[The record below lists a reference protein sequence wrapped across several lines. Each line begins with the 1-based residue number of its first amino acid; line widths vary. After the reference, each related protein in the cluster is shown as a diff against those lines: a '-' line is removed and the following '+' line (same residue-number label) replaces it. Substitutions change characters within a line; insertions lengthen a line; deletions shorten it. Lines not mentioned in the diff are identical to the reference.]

1 MKQFSSIARG
11 LAIAALA
18 SSSAIALAQ
27 GSPSSDAVSSSG
39 SAEAQAGRADIGDII
54 VTAQKRSERLR
65 DVPMSINA
73 ATGDQL
79 KSLGITSSEQLD
91 KLVPGFTFQR
101 TVYGLPV
108 FFLRGIGFNDT
119 TLGVSPGVSVY
130 VDQQPLPFS
139 GMTRGAML
147 DLERVEVLKGPQ
159 GTLFGQNSTGGAINY
174 IAAKPTDSLKAGV
187 EASYG
192 RFNELTGEAFVS
204 GPLTP
209 TLSARVAVR
218 GERQDDWQ
226 RGYTNG
232 DSIGR
237 RRFVNGRSIV
247 DWNPDSAIRAELVAS
262 AWHDTSDTQ
271 QPQTVAYTPLVTG
284 PMARPVPFP
293 LASFPVAPKT
303 PRAAAWDPAGD
314 FARDDR
320 LYHISGRIEVDLGGD
335 MTLTGLTSYADYR
348 QSIPLDLDGTTFS
361 SGVTDDTGRI
371 KTFAQ
376 EVRLTGE
383 RASGLKWMIGGNYQH
398 DKVFER
404 LVFDPLITSGTAVG
418 PAAFDSFFVDNDQKI
433 DSKSVFGS
441 VDVPLADRLVLQ
453 GSVRYTDQKRDFA
466 GCVRDN
472 GNGEISAALGLL
484 STIITGVPQA
494 IPLGGCGTL
503 GINGAPVSIVTGKL
517 NEDNLS
523 WRASLNWNLG
533 ARGLLYANVTKGYK
547 SGSFPTLPASSA
559 VQLRPVPQESVLAFE
574 AGAKLGFGRSLQV
587 EAAAFYYRYRDKQL
601 VGFLVDPVF
610 GPLPSLV
617 SIPKNHIQGAEIIAT
632 LRPTAGFVLTASG
645 TYVDTRIDRNP
656 INPTGPYGTPSDFV
670 GQRFPYTPRWQG
682 SVDAQYRFPAF
693 GDLFAFLG
701 GTVSARSGTTGALLS
716 GDPAVAALEDGL
728 KIGGY
733 ALVDLRAGIEPSDE
747 RWRLELWGRNITNKF
762 YVNGVTR
769 NSDFT
774 TRFTG
779 MPATYGLTVRYRFT

>member
-1 MKQFSSIARG
+1 MKHFSIFARG
-11 LAIAALA
+11 LTAAALA
-18 SSSAIALAQ
+18 STGAVALAQ
-27 GSPSSDAVSSSG
+27 AAPPVTGAG
-39 SAEAQAGRADIGDII
+39 AEAETASGDVGEII
-54 VTAQKRSERLR
+54 VTAQKRAERLR

-73 ATGDQL
+73 ATGDHL
-79 KSLGITSSEQLD
+79 KALGVTSSEQLE

-119 TLGVSPGVSVY
+119 TLGVAPGVSVY

-139 GMTRGAML
+139 AMTRGAML

-174 IAAKPTDSLKAGV
+174 IAAKPTDSFKTGI

-192 RFNELTGEAFVS
+192 RFHELTGEAFVS

-218 GERQDDWQ
+218 GERQGDWQ
-226 RGYTNG
+226 RGYTNR

-237 RRFVNGRSIV
+237 RRFVNGRGIL
-247 DWNPDSAIRAELVAS
+247 DWNPASTVRAQLMVS

-284 PMARPVPFP
+284 PMARPIPFP
-293 LASFPVAPKT
+293 LGTFPVARRN
-303 PRAAAWDPAGD
+303 PRAAAWDPGAD
-314 FARDDR
+314 FSRDDR
-320 LYHISGRIEVDLGGD
+320 LYHAAGRIEVDLSSRI
-335 MTLTGLTSYADYR
+335 TLTSLSSYADYR

-361 SGVTDDTGRI
+361 SGVSDDRGRI

-376 EVRLTGE
+376 ELRLTGSLD
-383 RASGLKWMIGGNYQH
+383 SGLKWMVGGNYQH

-404 LVFDPLITSGTAVG
+404 LVFGPLITSGTAVG
-418 PAAFDSFFVDNDQKI
+418 PATFDSFFVDNNQKI
-433 DSKSVFGS
+433 SSKAAFASI
-441 VDVPLADRLVLQ
+441 DLPLADRLVLQ
-453 GSVRYTDQKRDFA
+453 GSVRYTDQDRHFA
-466 GCVRDN
+466 GCVRDD
-472 GNGEISAALGLL
+472 GNGQIAGALGLL
-484 STIITGVPQA
+484 STIITGVPQTIA
-494 IPLGGCGTL
+494 PGACGTL
-503 GINGAPVSIVTGKL
+503 GLAGTPVPIVTGQL
-517 NEDNLS
+517 DEDNLS
-523 WRASLNWNLG
+523 WRASLNWTLDTQ
-533 ARGLLYANVTKGYK
+533 RLLYANVTKGYK

-574 AGAKLGFGRSLQV
+574 AGAKLGFGRAVQID
-587 EAAAFYYRYRDKQL
+587 AAAFYYSYRDKQL

-617 SIPKNHIQGAEIIAT
+617 SIPKNHIEGAEIAAT
-632 LRPTAGFVLTASG
+632 FRPVDGLAVTASG

-656 INPTGPYGTPSDFV
+656 VNPTGPYGTPSNFV

-682 SVDAQYRFPAF
+682 NVDAQYRFPVSAAL
-693 GDLFAFLG
+693 DALVG

-716 GDPAVAALEDGL
+716 GDPAVTALEDGL
-728 KIGGY
+728 RIDGY
-733 ALVDLRAGIEPSDE
+733 ALIDLRAGVEASDQ
-747 RWRLELWGRNITNKF
+747 RWRLELWGRNVTNKF

-779 MPATYGLTVRYRFT
+779 MPATYGLTVRYRFD

>member
-1 MKQFSSIARG
+1 MKQFSTIVRG

-18 SSSAIALAQ
+18 SSSGIALAQ
-27 GSPSSDAVSSSG
+27 ATAPAETAVADAASV
-39 SAEAQAGRADIGDII
+39 DTGDII
-54 VTAQKRSERLR
+54 VTAQKRAERLR

-73 ATGDQL
+73 ATGDHL
-79 KSLGITSSEQLD
+79 KSLGVTSSEQLE

-108 FFLRGIGFNDT
+108 FFLRGVGFNDT

-139 GMTRGAML
+139 AMTRGAML
-147 DLERVEVLKGPQ
+147 DIERVEVLKGPQ

-174 IAAKPTDSLKAGV
+174 IAAKPTDELKAGV

-192 RFNELTGEAFVS
+192 RFNEITGEAFVS
-204 GPLTP
+204 GPLTS
-209 TLSARVAVR
+209 TLSGRIAVR
-218 GERQDDWQ
+218 GERQGDWQ

-232 DSIGR
+232 DTIGR
-237 RRFVNGRSIV
+237 RRFVNGRAIL
-247 DWNPDSAIRAELVAS
+247 DWKPADTIRAELVAT

-271 QPQTVAYTPLVTG
+271 QPQTVAYTPLLTG

-293 LASFPVAPKT
+293 LATFPVSPRS
-303 PRAAAWDPAGD
+303 PRAAAWDPNGD
-314 FARDDR
+314 FVRDDR
-320 LYHISGRIEVDLGGD
+320 LYHISGRVEVDLSSAV
-335 MTLTGLTSYADYR
+335 TLTSLTSYADYR

-361 SGVTDDTGRI
+361 SGVSDDTGRI

-376 EVRLTGE
+376 ELRLTGDTP
-383 RASGLKWMIGGNYQH
+383 SGLKWMVGGNYQH

-404 LVFDPLITSGTAVG
+404 LIFDPIITSGTAVG
-418 PAAFDSFFVDNDQKI
+418 PATFDSYFVDNDQKI
-433 DSKSVFGS
+433 ESKAVFAS
-441 VDVPLADRLVLQ
+441 LDLPLADRLVLQ

-466 GCVRDN
+466 GCTRDN
-472 GNGEISAALGLL
+472 GNGQISAALGLL
-484 STIITGVPQA
+484 STIFTGAPQT

-503 GINGAPVSIVTGKL
+503 GANFLPAPIVTGKL

-523 WRASLNWNLG
+523 WRASLNWNLDSQS
-533 ARGLLYANVTKGYK
+533 LLYANVTKGYK

-574 AGAKLGFGRSLQV
+574 AGAKLGFGRMLQV

-617 SIPKNHIQGAEIIAT
+617 SIPKNHIQGAEITAT
-632 LRPTAGFVLTASG
+632 LRPVAGFTLTASG

-682 SVDAQYRFPAF
+682 SLDAQYRFPAF
-693 GDLFAFLG
+693 ADLYAFLG
-701 GTVSARSGTTGALLS
+701 GTITARSSTTGALLS
-716 GDPAVAALEDGL
+716 GDPAVAALEAGL
-728 KIGGY
+728 KIDGY
-733 ALVDLRAGIEPSDE
+733 ALVDLRAGIEASDE

-769 NSDFT
+769 NADFT
-774 TRFTG
+774 TRFAG
-779 MPATYGLTVRYRFT
+779 MPATYGLTVRYRFN

>member
-1 MKQFSSIARG
+1 MKEGTMKQFSIVARS
-11 LAIAALA
+11 LTVAALA
-18 SSSAIALAQ
+18 SSSAVALAQ
-27 GSPSSDAVSSSG
+27 ATPPETA
-39 SAEAQAGRADIGDII
+39 ADSGDII
-54 VTAQKRSERLR
+54 VTAQKRAERLR

-79 KSLGITSSEQLD
+79 KTLGVTGAEQLD

-139 GMTRGAML
+139 AMTRGAML

-174 IAAKPTDSLKAGV
+174 IAAKPTDDFQAGI

-192 RFNELTGEAFVS
+192 RFNEVIGEAFVS
-204 GPLTP
+204 GPLTDG
-209 TLSARVAVR
+209 LSARVAVR

-232 DSIGR
+232 DEIGR
-237 RRFVNGRSIV
+237 RRFVNGRAIV
-247 DWNPDSAIRAELVAS
+247 DWHPDSAIRAQLMAT

-284 PMARPVPFP
+284 PTARPIPFP
-293 LASFPVAPKT
+293 LASFPVSPRA
-303 PRAAAWDPAGD
+303 PRAAAWDPGVD

-320 LYHISGRIEVDLGGD
+320 LYHVAGRIEVDLGDG
-335 MTLTGLTSYADYR
+335 MTLTSLTSYADYR
-348 QSIPLDLDGTTFS
+348 QSIPLDLDGTTFA
-361 SGVTDDTGRI
+361 SGRTDDTGRI

-376 EVRLTGE
+376 EVRLTGD
-383 RASGLKWMIGGNYQH
+383 RPSGLKWMVGGNYQH

-404 LVFDPLITSGTAVG
+404 LIFNPMITSGTSVG
-418 PAAFDSFFVDNDQKI
+418 PMTFDSFFIDNDQRI
-433 DSKSVFGS
+433 DSKAAFAS
-441 VDVPLADRLVLQ
+441 VDLPLADRLVVQ
-453 GSVRYTDQKRDFA
+453 GSIRYTNQKRDFA
-466 GCVRDN
+466 GCVRDD
-472 GNGEISAALGLL
+472 GNGEISAAFGLL
-484 STIITGVPQA
+484 STILTGVPQT
-494 IPLGGCGTL
+494 IPPGGCGTL
-503 GINGAPVSIVTGKL
+503 GVNGAPTPIVTDKL

-523 WRASLNWNLG
+523 WRASLNWTLDSQS
-533 ARGLLYANVTKGYK
+533 LLYANITKGYK
-547 SGSFPTLPASSA
+547 SGSFPTLSSA
-559 VQLRPVPQESVLAFE
+559 SAAQLRPISQESVLAFE
-574 AGAKLGFGRSLQV
+574 AGAKLGFGRALQV

-617 SIPKNHIQGAEIIAT
+617 SIPKNHVQGGEIIAT
-632 LRPTAGFVLTASG
+632 LRPVAGFTLIASG

-682 SVDAQYRFPAF
+682 SLDAQYRFPAF
-693 GDLFAFLG
+693 AGLDAFLG

-728 KIGGY
+728 RIHGY
-733 ALVDLRAGIEPSDE
+733 ALIDLRAGIEAADE
-747 RWRLELWGRNITNKF
+747 RWRLELWGRNVTNRF

-769 NSDFT
+769 NADFT
-774 TRFTG
+774 TRFAG
-779 MPATYGLTVRYRFT
+779 MPATYGLTVRYRFD

>member
-1 MKQFSSIARG
+1 MKQFSIIARA
-11 LAIAALA
+11 LAVVALA
-18 SSSAIALAQ
+18 SSSTVALAQ
-27 GSPSSDAVSSSG
+27 A
-39 SAEAQAGRADIGDII
+39 AEPQAADDSGDII
-54 VTAQKRSERLR
+54 VTAQKRAERLR

-73 ATGDQL
+73 ATGDHL
-79 KSLGITSSEQLD
+79 KALGVTSSEQLE

-119 TLGVSPGVSVY
+119 TLGVSPGISVY

-139 GMTRGAML
+139 AMTRGTML

-174 IAAKPTDSLKAGV
+174 IAAKPTDSFKAGI

-192 RFNELTGEAFVS
+192 RFNEITGEAFVS
-204 GPLTP
+204 GPLTDS
-209 TLSARVAVR
+209 LSARVAVR

-232 DSIGR
+232 DEIGR
-237 RRFVNGRSIV
+237 RRFVNGRAIV
-247 DWNPDSAIRAELVAS
+247 DWHPGSAVRAQVMAT

-284 PMARPVPFP
+284 PMARPIPFP
-293 LASFPVAPKT
+293 LESFPVSPRS
-303 PRAAAWDPAGD
+303 PRAAAWDPGAD

-320 LYHISGRIEVDLGGD
+320 LYHVAGRIEVDLGGD
-335 MTLTGLTSYADYR
+335 MTLTSLTSYADYR
-348 QSIPLDLDGTTFS
+348 QSIPLDLDGTTFA
-361 SGVTDDTGRI
+361 SGRSDDTGRI

-376 EVRLTGE
+376 EIRLTGG
-383 RASGLKWMIGGNYQH
+383 RPSGLKWMVGGNYQH

-418 PAAFDSFFVDNDQKI
+418 PVPFNAFFVDNDQRI
-433 DSKSVFGS
+433 ASKAVFAS
-441 VDVPLADRLVLQ
+441 VDLPLADRLVLQ
-453 GSVRYTDQKRDFA
+453 GSVRYTDQDRDFA
-466 GCVRDN
+466 GCVRDT
-472 GNGEISAALGLL
+472 GNGEIAAALGLL
-484 STIITGVPQA
+484 GTIITGAPQS
-494 IPLGGCGTL
+494 IPPGGCGTL
-503 GINGAPVSIVTGKL
+503 GANGAPVPIVTGRL
-517 NEDNLS
+517 DQDNLS
-523 WRASLNWNLG
+523 WRASLNWTLG
-533 ARGLLYANVTKGYK
+533 GQGLLYANVTKGYK

-574 AGAKLGFGRSLQV
+574 AGAKLGFGRSLQI

-617 SIPKNHIQGAEIIAT
+617 SIPKNHVQGAEISAT
-632 LRPTAGFVLTASG
+632 LRPADGLTILASG

-682 SVDAQYRFPAF
+682 SLDAQYRFPAF
-693 GDLFAFLG
+693 AELYAFLG

-728 KIGGY
+728 RIDGY
-733 ALVDLRAGIEPSDE
+733 ALVDLRAGIEAADE
-747 RWRLELWGRNITNKF
+747 RWRLELWGRNVTNKF

-774 TRFTG
+774 TRFAG
-779 MPATYGLTVRYRFT
+779 MPATYGLTVRYRFD